1 MSSFIPFDRS
11 QPYLLPPDLKSWLP
25 ADDMAHFIVAA
36 VERVPM
42 SAFCVPVRTGG
53 KAQYHP
59 RLMLA
64 LLIFS
69 YANGLFSS
77 RRIERATYRDIGVR
91 FVAANLHP
99 DHDTIATFRRTNRTA
114 IEAAFAQVLLLAR
127 ETGLLRLGVVSIDG
141 TKIDADASKYRS
153 LRYDR
158 IRALREQ
165 LAVDIAKLMDQAEHA
180 DATDRDPQALPEEL
194 ARRETLKAK
203 LDEACARL
211 EADAK
216 AQAEAARPAYEKKK
230 AMYDAK
236 TGRRGRA
243 PKPPDDEPPPDRQ
256 ISLTDPDSRLM
267 RRSDAHEFRQAYN
280 AQAVVCAEG
289 SQLIVTTG
297 VVATSADAPSFADTV
312 LSMEHTI
319 GLPKTVLADTGYA
332 SGQAVRKLQ
341 EKGIDPLVAIGRPC
355 ARRPYD
361 FRPHPEA
368 KEPRRITEPWRLAMK
383 DRLETTE
390 AGDVYR
396 LRKQTVEPVF
406 GIIKSIMG
414 FRRFSLRSLAKVTTE
429 WTLVALAYNCKRMAR
444 LQAA

>member
-1 MSSFIPFDRS
+1 MSRFIPFDRS

-42 SAFCVPVRTGG
+42 SAFSVPVRAGG

-64 LLIFS
+64 LLIFN
-69 YANGLFSS
+69 YANGIFSS

-99 DHDTIATFRRTNRTA
+99 DHDTIATFRRMNRAA
-114 IEAAFAQVLLLAR
+114 IETAFAQVLLLAR

-158 IRALREQ
+158 IKALREK
-165 LAVDIAKLMDQAEHA
+165 LAVDIAELMAQAERA
-180 DATDRDPQALPEEL
+180 DTADTDIQALPEEL
-194 ARRETLKAK
+194 TRRETLKVK

-211 EADAK
+211 EADARE
-216 AQAEAARPAYEKKK
+216 QAEAARPAYEKKK
-230 AMYDAK
+230 AAYDAK

-297 VVATSADAPSFADTV
+297 VVATSADAPSFVDTV
-312 LSMEHTI
+312 LSMEDTT
-319 GLPKTVLADTGYA
+319 GLPETVLADAGYA
-332 SGQAVRKLQ
+332 SGKAVDELRK
-341 EKGIDPLVAIGRPC
+341 KGVDPLVAIGRPC

-361 FRPHPEA
+361 FRPSPGE

-383 DRLETTE
+383 ERLETTK
-390 AGDVYR
+390 AGDLYKR
-396 LRKQTVEPVF
+396 RKQTVEPVF
-406 GIIKSIMG
+406 GIIKSVMG
-414 FRRFSLRSLAKVTTE
+414 FRRFSLRGLTKVTTE

>member
-1 MSSFIPFDRS
+1 MSRFIPFDRS

-42 SAFCVPVRTGG
+42 TAFCVPVRKGG

-91 FVAANLHP
+91 FVSANLHP
-99 DHDTIATFRRTNRTA
+99 DHDTIATFRRINRVA

-158 IRALREQ
+158 IRELREQ
-165 LAVDIAKLMDQAEHA
+165 LAVDIAKLMEQAEQA
-180 DATDRDPQALPEEL
+180 DTTDGDLQALPEEL
-194 ARRETLKAK
+194 TRRAMLKAK

-216 AQAEAARPAYEKKK
+216 AQA
-230 AMYDAK
+230 
-236 TGRRGRA
+236 
-243 PKPPDDEPPPDRQ
+243 
-256 ISLTDPDSRLM
+256 
-267 RRSDAHEFRQAYN
+267 
-280 AQAVVCAEG
+280 VVCAEG
-289 SQLIVTTG
+289 CQLIVTTD

-312 LSMEHTI
+312 LSMEDMI
-319 GLPKTVLADTGYA
+319 GLPKIVLADTGYA
-332 SGQAVRKLQ
+332 SGQAVQELRK
-341 EKGIDPLVAIGRPC
+341 KGVDPLVAIGRPC

-361 FRPHPEA
+361 FRPLPQGGKA
-368 KEPRRITEPWRLAMK
+368 RRITEPWGIAMRE
-383 DRLETTE
+383 RLETTE
-390 AGDVYR
+390 ARDIYR

-406 GIIKSIMG
+406 GIIKSVIG
-414 FRRFSLRSLAKVTTE
+414 FRKFSLRGLAKVMTE
-429 WTLVALAYNCKRMAR
+429 WTLVALAYNCKRIAR
-444 LQAA
+444 IKAA

>member
-1 MSSFIPFDRS
+1 M
-11 QPYLLPPDLKSWLP
+11 
-25 ADDMAHFIVAA
+25 
-36 VERVPM
+36 
-42 SAFCVPVRTGG
+42 
-53 KAQYHP
+53 
-59 RLMLA
+59 
-64 LLIFS
+64 
-69 YANGLFSS
+69 
-77 RRIERATYRDIGVR
+77 
-91 FVAANLHP
+91 
-99 DHDTIATFRRTNRTA
+99 
-114 IEAAFAQVLLLAR
+114 
-127 ETGLLRLGVVSIDG
+127 LRLGVVSIDG

-153 LRYDR
+153 VRYDR

-165 LAVDIAKLMDQAEHA
+165 LALDIAKLMDQAEYA
-180 DATDRDPQALPEEL
+180 DTTDSDPQALPEEL

-211 EADAK
+211 EADARK
-216 AQAEAARPAYEKKK
+216 QAETARPAYEKKK
-230 AMYDAK
+230 AAYDAK
-236 TGRRGRA
+236 TGPRGRA
-243 PKPPDDEPPPDRQ
+243 PKSPDEEPPPDRQ

-312 LSMEHTI
+312 LSMEDTI
-319 GLPKTVLADTGYA
+319 GLPEKVLADTGYA
-332 SGQAVRKLQ
+332 SGQAVRKLR

-361 FRPHPEA
+361 FRPRPA
-368 KEPRRITEPWRLAMK
+368 GREPRRITEPWRLAMK

-390 AGDVYR
+390 AGDHYR

-414 FRRFSLRSLAKVTTE
+414 FRRFSLRGLAKVTTE

-444 LQAA
+444 LHAA

>member
-1 MSSFIPFDRS
+1 
-11 QPYLLPPDLKSWLP
+11 
-25 ADDMAHFIVAA
+25 MAHFVVAA

-42 SAFCVPVRTGG
+42 NAFCVPIRTGG

-64 LLIFS
+64 LLIVS
-69 YANGLFSS
+69 YANGIFSS
-77 RRIERATYRDIGVR
+77 RRIERATYRDISIR

-99 DHDTIATFRRTNRTA
+99 DHDTIAAFRRTNRVA
-114 IEAAFAQVLLLAR
+114 IETAFAQVLLLAR

-153 LRYDR
+153 VRYDR

-165 LAVDIAKLMDQAEHA
+165 LTVDIAKLMDQAEHA
-180 DATDRDPQALPEEL
+180 DATDSDPQALPEEL

-203 LDEACARL
+203 LDEAYARL
-211 EADAK
+211 EADARE
-216 AQAEAARPAYEKKK
+216 QAEAARSAYEKKK
-230 AMYDAK
+230 AAYDAK
-236 TGRRGRA
+236 TGHRGRA
-243 PKPPDDEPPPDRQ
+243 PKPPDEEPPPDRQ

-312 LSMEHTI
+312 LSMEDTI
-319 GLPKTVLADTGYA
+319 GLPEKVLADTGYA
-332 SGQAVRKLQ
+332 SGQAVRKLR

-361 FRPHPEA
+361 FRPRPAER
-368 KEPRRITEPWRLAMK
+368 ELRRITEPWRLAMK

-390 AGDVYR
+390 AGDLYR

-414 FRRFSLRSLAKVTTE
+414 FRRFSLRGLAKVTTE

-444 LQAA
+444 LHAA

>member
-25 ADDMAHFIVAA
+25 ADDMAHFVVAA

-42 SAFCVPVRTGG
+42 NAFCVPIRTGG

-64 LLIFS
+64 LLIVS
-69 YANGLFSS
+69 YANGIFSS
-77 RRIERATYRDIGVR
+77 RRIERATYRDISIR

-99 DHDTIATFRRTNRTA
+99 DHDTIAAFRRTNRVA
-114 IEAAFAQVLLLAR
+114 IETAFAQVLLLAR

-153 LRYDR
+153 VRYDR

-165 LAVDIAKLMDQAEHA
+165 LTVDIAKLMDQAEHA
-180 DATDRDPQALPEEL
+180 DATDSDPQALPEEL

-203 LDEACARL
+203 LDEAYARL
-211 EADAK
+211 EADARE
-216 AQAEAARPAYEKKK
+216 QAEAARSAYEKKK
-230 AMYDAK
+230 AAYDAK
-236 TGRRGRA
+236 TGHRGRA
-243 PKPPDDEPPPDRQ
+243 PKPPDEEPPPDRQ

-312 LSMEHTI
+312 LSMEDTI
-319 GLPKTVLADTGYA
+319 GLPEKVLADTGYA
-332 SGQAVRKLQ
+332 SGQAVRKLR

-361 FRPHPEA
+361 FRPRPAER
-368 KEPRRITEPWRLAMK
+368 ELRRITEPWRLAMK

-390 AGDVYR
+390 AGDLYR

-414 FRRFSLRSLAKVTTE
+414 FRRFSLRGLAKVTTE

-444 LQAA
+444 LHAA

>member
-1 MSSFIPFDRS
+1 MSRFISFDRS

-25 ADDMAHFIVAA
+25 ADDMAHFVVAA

-42 SAFCVPVRTGG
+42 SAFFMQVRTGG

-91 FVAANLHP
+91 
-99 DHDTIATFRRTNRTA
+99 
-114 IEAAFAQVLLLAR
+114 
-127 ETGLLRLGVVSIDG
+127 
-141 TKIDADASKYRS
+141 
-153 LRYDR
+153 YDR
-158 IRALREQ
+158 IKALREK
-165 LAVDIAKLMDQAEHA
+165 LAADIAGLMEQAERA
-180 DATDRDPQALPEEL
+180 DATDNDPQALPEEL

-211 EADAK
+211 EAEAK
-216 AQAEAARPAYEKKK
+216 EQAEVARPAYEQKK
-230 AMYDAK
+230 AAYDAK

-243 PKPPDDEPPPDRQ
+243 PKPPDDEPPPERQ
-256 ISLTDPDSRLM
+256 VSLTDPDSRLM
-267 RRSDAHEFRQAYN
+267 RRSDAHEVRQAYN

-312 LSMEHTI
+312 LAMEKTT
-319 GLPKTVLADTGYA
+319 GLPATVLADTGYA
-332 SGQAVRKLQ
+332 SGKAVRRLRDR
-341 EKGIDPLVAIGRPC
+341 GVDPLVAIGRPC

-361 FRPHPEA
+361 FRPPPGE
-368 KEPRRITEPWRLAMK
+368 KEPRRITKPWRLAMK
-383 DRLETTE
+383 EKLETTE
-390 AGDVYR
+390 AGELYK

-406 GIIKSIMG
+406 GIIKSVMG
-414 FRRFSLRSLAKVTTE
+414 FRRFHLRGLAKVTTE
-429 WTLVALAYNCKRMAR
+429 WILIAHAYNCKRMAR